1 MDFNKIAASTFR
13 QLQRA
18 QKFMAQEFRK
28 KNSARVGALALA
40 GIAVI
45 SVVISLAGCNVTP
58 EEDLATAQEVYVQV
72 ENVAAKSLDDLAE
85 LSGTLEPIE
94 EATVS
99 FEVSGMVKAVNVQEG
114 SRVKAGDILASIDSA
129 NYNLQVQQAHSQS
142 LNAETAYNQAATDF
156 KRYETLYNAGALAQ
170 SDYEKAK
177 MNMEAAQNNLNSA
190 HAAQQQVELALSKT
204 ALKSPLTGVVLSKYL
219 APGQLTAAGT
229 PAYKIGNTDQLK
241 VSLMV
246 ADYAISSWKIGDKT
260 SLKLYEEAAEGEVT
274 KIFPAANE
282 QTGGITA
289 EVTVNNAEHKW
300 HAGQVVTC
308 SHNAESL
315 TAIYV
320 PKEAVISHGGSAP
333 YVFLV
338 INEQAVKTEV
348 TIGTLRNN
356 LFEIKSGLQENDQLI
371 VKGADRLSDGDQVTV
386 IGSDEQ

>member
-1 MDFNKIAASTFR
+1 MDFKKMSASTYR

-18 QKFMAQEFRK
+18 QEFLK
-28 KNSARVGALALA
+28 KNSARAGALALG
-40 GIAVI
+40 GI
-45 SVVISLAGCNVTP
+45 VVISLAACNVTP
-58 EEDLATAQEVYVQV
+58 EEDLATAQEVYVQA
-72 ENVAAKSLDDLAE
+72 ENVTAKSLDDLAE

-99 FEVSGMVKAVNVQEG
+99 FEVSGRVKAVNVQEG
-114 SRVKAGDILASIDSA
+114 SKVKAGEILASIDSE
-129 NYNLQVQQAHSQS
+129 NYALQVQQAHSQS

-156 KRYETLYNAGALAQ
+156 KRYETLYQAGALAQ

-177 MNMEAAQNNLNSA
+177 MNMETAQNNLNSA
-190 HAAQQQVELALSKT
+190 HAAQQQAELALSRT

-219 APGQLTAAGT
+219 AQGQLTAAGT
-229 PAYKIGNTDQLK
+229 PAFKIGNTDKLK
-241 VSLMV
+241 VSLLV
-246 ADYAISSWKIGDKT
+246 PDYEISSWKIGDKT

-274 KIFPAANE
+274 KIFPAVNE

-289 EVTVNNAEHKW
+289 EITVNNPEHKW

-308 SHNAESL
+308 SHKAESQ

-348 TIGTLRNN
+348 TIGTIRNN
-356 LFEIKSGLQENDQLI
+356 LFEIKTGLQENDKLI
-371 VKGADRLSDGDQVTV
+371 VKGADRLSDGDQVKV
-386 IGSDEQ
+386 LGSDE